1 MFGLQRNFASF
12 LAIKKSYQENKDLKK
27 RSVLISVPIKPLGT
41 KIYKLKRLEEAKNES
56 TH

>member
-41 KIYKLKRLEEAKNES
+41 KTYKLKRLEEVKNES